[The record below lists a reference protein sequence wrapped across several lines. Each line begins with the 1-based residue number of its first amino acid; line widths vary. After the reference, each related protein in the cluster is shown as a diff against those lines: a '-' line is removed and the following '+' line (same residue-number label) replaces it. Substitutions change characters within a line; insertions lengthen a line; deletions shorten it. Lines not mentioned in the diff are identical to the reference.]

1 MLGHETRAFF
11 SPRQE
16 WWLGAFTP
24 TGPTIA
30 TDPTIA
36 IGPTIAT
43 AVALP
48 EPGIARVP
56 NRFLRAGDSLEIEV
70 ETLGMGILRNPCI
83 QPVYP

>member
-16 WWLGAFTP
+16 CWLGAFAP
-24 TGPTIA
+24 TVS
-30 TDPTIA
+30 TIA

-43 AVALP
+43 AVASP

-56 NRFLRAGDSLEIEV
+56 NRFLRAGGIVEIEV
-70 ETLGMGILRNPCI
+70 ETLGILRNLCI
-83 QPVYP
+83 QPVCP

>member
-30 TDPTIA
+30 T
-36 IGPTIAT
+36 

-56 NRFLRAGDSLEIEV
+56 NRFLRAWDSLEIEV
-70 ETLGMGILRNPCI
+70 ETLGILRNPCI